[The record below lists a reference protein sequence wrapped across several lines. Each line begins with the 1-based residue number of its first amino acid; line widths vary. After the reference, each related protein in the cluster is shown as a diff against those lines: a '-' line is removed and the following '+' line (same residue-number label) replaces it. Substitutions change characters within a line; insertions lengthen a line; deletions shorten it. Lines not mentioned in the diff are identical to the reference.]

1 MYRECGWEVQ
11 GEELGPMGP
20 TKQEQYDQEWM
31 AGERQES
38 QDIEKREGQGSS
50 RRRSDTR
57 CESSMPRNGQG

>member
-11 GEELGPMGP
+11 GEEFGTMGP

-38 QDIEKREGQGSS
+38 QGIEKREEKGFSQ
-50 RRRSDTR
+50 RRSDTR
-57 CESSMPRNGQG
+57 CENSMPRNGQG